1 MVTCYS
7 FIKSSCTDTFHI
19 LMRSS
24 DAVEEHFGVLGCL
37 LLLLKGLEI
46 TNGISLCSC
55 VILHHYTYLCVLLMN
70 FNILCSPLSVVFCHL
85 FFSLQDGRC
94 VDIRSRLMPL
104 YQGSWMSILREGER
118 KVIACGFS
126 TMESVL
132 PKDIQPRWHS
142 SSALQPFLLFSRN
155 IFRLTQLLSWKFFS
169 VSEITRTDKNC
180 R

>member
-1 MVTCYS
+1 LQISWFTSVQIATHHPLHFPIAADHGYLL
-7 FIKSSCTDTFHI
+7 FIYQSSCTGTFHI

-85 FFSLQDGRC
+85 FFSLQDGRY
-94 VDIRSRLMPL
+94 VDIIKIKTHASLSRLMDE
-104 YQGSWMSILREGER
+104 YIER
-118 KVIACGFS
+118 RG
-126 TMESVL
+126 M
-132 PKDIQPRWHS
+132 
-142 SSALQPFLLFSRN
+142 
-155 IFRLTQLLSWKFFS
+155 
-169 VSEITRTDKNC
+169 
-180 R
+180 